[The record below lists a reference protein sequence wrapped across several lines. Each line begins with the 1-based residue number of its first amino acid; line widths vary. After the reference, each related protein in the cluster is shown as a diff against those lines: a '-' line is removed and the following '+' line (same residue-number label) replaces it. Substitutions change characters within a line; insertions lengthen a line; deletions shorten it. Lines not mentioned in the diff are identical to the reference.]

1 MPEGV
6 DNKTSLLDYVV
17 KSLYD
22 KGEQNVL
29 AVVDDLNLVD
39 KSSKL
44 SDAEVLKEVEGISK
58 NFKFLMEELQRN
70 ELNMSGNVLR
80 SPTAKLIVNDFH
92 TALQAYLHTF
102 TSQVEEV
109 AKWSGVMRRKVKEI
123 VEYFGEDAG
132 KCDTVK
138 IFAVLQEFRTAL
150 LFSKESVEWKLR
162 RASGSEV

>member
-1 MPEGV
+1 M

-22 KGEQNVL
+22 KGEQNIL

-44 SDAEVLKEVEGISK
+44 SDTEVLKDVDSIGK
-58 NFKFLMEELQRN
+58 NFKFLMDELQRN
-70 ELNMSGNVLR
+70 ELNLSANVLK
-80 SPTAKLIVNDFH
+80 SPIAKVIVSDFNS
-92 TALQAYLHTF
+92 ALQAYLVNYKN
-102 TSQVEEV
+102 QIDEV
-109 AKWSGVMRRKVKEI
+109 AKWSGVMKRKVNEI

-138 IFAVLQEFRTAL
+138 IFTVLQEFRTAL
-150 LFSKESVEWKLR
+150 MFSKEATEWKIR
-162 RASGSEV
+162 RANGSEV